1 MNKLNRDIRHF
12 YFINNHD
19 LIQDGGSRKPHEIIY
34 NGRKIYYNTLA
45 NVYGDINTIV
55 ISGGRDAGRRPC
67 FQLLINNQEATLQ
80 SLERG
85 KDCFVDRYDNTKDIV
100 LASFE
105 LAKNKG
111 CTIFQLVDNSFKS
124 CPPYRFNLSD
134 VYFLTEGRTWYES
147 ILPIKIVG
155 RDESEIAELRRRAKT
170 TTWLNISTY
179 LLSIGVNIYVDIT
192 DIPIDKPGS
201 AMILL
206 RRIKTM
212 KNELSCKF
220 FAENT
225 NRILFAS
232 NIPSFHGTL
241 WKFEYSQ

>member
-1 MNKLNRDIRHF
+1 MNKLDRDIRHF

-19 LIQDGGSRKPHEIIY
+19 LSQDGGSRRTHEITQNGHKIHY
-34 NGRKIYYNTLA
+34 NISA
-45 NVYGDINTIV
+45 NIYGDINTII

-67 FQLLINNQEATLQ
+67 FQLLINNKEATLQ

-85 KDCFVDRYDNTKDIV
+85 KDCFIDRHGNTKDLV
-100 LASFE
+100 LTSFKI
-105 LAKNKG
+105 AKNKG
-111 CTIFQLVDNSFKS
+111 CTIFQLIDNSFKN

-134 VYFLTEGRTWYES
+134 VYFLTQGITWYES

-155 RDESEIAELRRRAKT
+155 RDTSEIAELTRRAT
-170 TTWLNISTY
+170 TTSWLNISTY
-179 LLSIGVNIYVDIT
+179 LLSIGVKMDFDVT

-201 AMILL
+201 AMKVLH
-206 RRIKTM
+206 RIKTM
-212 KNELSCKF
+212 KTKSSCKF

-232 NIPSFHGTL
+232 NIPPFYGTL